1 MLDKFFKYT
10 LWDKFLNNDQKK
22 KKERKSIFTYYM
34 VVMQSE

>member
-22 KKERKSIFTYYM
+22 KKKEKVYSPIIW
-34 VVMQSE
+34 